1 MTVANYLTC
10 ACLWLTAS
18 LAPAQPLLPPTTID
32 WLLDC
37 HLPTVKR
44 LDPKVLQRTQCGIVN
59 VPRNYAMPRQGSV
72 RLYLTRV
79 GARDPLNREG
89 VVFAQPGHAAANN
102 QGGTFVIHLTSL
114 WGAYANPAY
123 RTLVNRYDVIELSPR
138 DLSNDNGI
146 EQAAQDMEYV
156 RTQLGDAQLLYLG
169 NDNAARL
176 GSRYAALFPERVAR
190 MVLVNAQQ
198 AEEAAPPVEQ
208 LRLKEPVK
216 HAASSCINR
225 WVGDF
230 LVFGKQPPPSTRCL
244 DSGNRRAAT
253 RLRPVAT
260 ENDTWR

>member
-1 MTVANYLTC
+1 MTVAKHLMC

-18 LAPAQPLLPPTTID
+18 LAPAQPLIPPTAID

-37 HLPTVKR
+37 PLPAVER
-44 LDPKVLQRTQCGIVN
+44 LDHEVLQRTQCGIVT
-59 VPRNYAMPRQGSV
+59 VPRNYSAPRQGNL

-89 VVFAQPGHAAANN
+89 VVFALAGDTVNTHQS
-102 QGGTFVIHLTSL
+102 GTFVIHLTSL
-114 WGAYANPAY
+114 WGSYSNPAY
-123 RTLVNRYDVIELSPR
+123 RTLTNRYDVIELTPR
-138 DLSNDNGI
+138 DLSNDNGV

-198 AEEAAPPVEQ
+198 AEEAGPPVEQ
-208 LRLKEPVK
+208 LRLKEPAKQV
-216 HAASSCINR
+216 ASGCINR

-230 LVFGKQPPPSTRCL
+230 LVFGKQPPPTTRCL
-244 DSGNRRAAT
+244 DSGNGDAVT
-253 RLRPVAT
+253 RLRPVAI
-260 ENDTWR
+260 ENDTLR